1 MTDTDQMKNRL
12 ADIEQEHTDLDA
24 MISRVAEQGPFD
36 QIQMQRMKKRKLH
49 LKDEINYL
57 RAKLIPD
64 DIA

>member
-1 MTDTDQMKNRL
+1 MSDDDLIKNRL
-12 ADIEQEHTDLDA
+12 AEAEEEHSDLDA

-36 QIQMQRMKKRKLH
+36 QIQMQRMKKRKLQ